1 MNMLPAILN
10 GTPAQIE
17 WAERI
22 IPSVNNEFDRV
33 AHALT
38 GAMTGKT
45 DRVRADTDLV
55 IAILEE
61 KRAEVMAHVEAG
73 YFIHHWQ
80 ELNDQVRTMIG
91 SDPRYQAIKA
101 EKRLSRV
108 KQG

>member
-1 MNMLPAILN
+1 MPQVSLN

-22 IPSVNNEFDRV
+22 IPSVHNEFDRV

-38 GAMTGKT
+38 EAVTGKS
-45 DRVRADTDLV
+45 DLVRADADLV

-91 SDPRYQAIKA
+91 SDPRYQAIQA
-101 EKRLSRV
+101 QKRLSRA